1 MANSKGDFAT
11 RLRMCRAKAN
21 LTQAELA
28 NLIDADEQSVR
39 NWEKDLYMPSLR
51 TTVRLADVLNVSL
64 DQLTGREPM
73 VVA

>member
-11 RLRMCRAKAN
+11 RLRMYRAKAN

-28 NLIDADEQSVR
+28 NLIDVDEQSVR